1 MSDKKF
7 YLDSGSSLNIRNEP
21 LTKDWKERFSLSA
34 DVTPQEIYQ
43 VVEPGD
49 SIRIINHTIEYDN
62 TVPDVSDFLP
72 GRVPFGER
80 IAEDRG
86 RRYRGDQW
94 EIWNEVIQR
103 LLDSVEKL
111 NEKAG
116 KQQFHLSV
124 FREFVDR
131 DWDREGY
138 TVAQVYPSP

>member
-1 MSDKKF
+1 MSD
-7 YLDSGSSLNIRNEP
+7 LDIRNKP

-49 SIRIINHTIEYDN
+49 SIRIINHTKEYDN

-72 GRVPFGER
+72 GWVPD
-80 IAEDRG
+80 EDFDEETEWG
-86 RRYRGDQW
+86 
-94 EIWNEVIQR
+94 IWNEVMQR

-124 FREFVDR
+124 FREFEDR
-131 DWDREGY
+131 DWDKEGY

>member
-1 MSDKKF
+1 MSD
-7 YLDSGSSLNIRNEP
+7 LDIRNKP

-49 SIRIINHTIEYDN
+49 SIRIINHTKEYDN

-72 GRVPFGER
+72 GWVPD
-80 IAEDRG
+80 EDFYEETEWG
-86 RRYRGDQW
+86 
-94 EIWNEVIQR
+94 IWNEVMQR

-124 FREFVDR
+124 FREFEDR
-131 DWDREGY
+131 DWDKEGY

>member
-1 MSDKKF
+1 MSD
-7 YLDSGSSLNIRNEP
+7 LDIRNKP

-49 SIRIINHTIEYDN
+49 SIRIINHTKEYDN

-72 GRVPFGER
+72 GWVPD
-80 IAEDRG
+80 EDFDEETEWG
-86 RRYRGDQW
+86 
-94 EIWNEVIQR
+94 IWNEVMQR

-124 FREFVDR
+124 FREFEDR
-131 DWDREGY
+131 DWDKEGY
-138 TVAQVYPSP
+138 TVAQVYPSPLARDW

>member
-1 MSDKKF
+1 MSDF
-7 YLDSGSSLNIRNEP
+7 TRTDVLAMNGLDIRNKP
-21 LTKDWKERFSLSA
+21 LTKDWKERFSLPA

-49 SIRIINHTIEYDN
+49 SIRIINHTKEYDN

-72 GRVPFGER
+72 GWVPD
-80 IAEDRG
+80 EDFDEETEWG
-86 RRYRGDQW
+86 
-94 EIWNEVIQR
+94 IWNEVMQR

-124 FREFVDR
+124 FREFEAR
-131 DWDREGY
+131 DWDKEGY
-138 TVAQVYPSP
+138 PVAQVYPSP

>member
-1 MSDKKF
+1 MSD
-7 YLDSGSSLNIRNEP
+7 LDIRNKP

-62 TVPDVSDFLP
+62 TVSDVSDFLP
-72 GRVPFGER
+72 PLRWGHPYDYGNS
-80 IAEDRG
+80 
-86 RRYRGDQW
+86 W
-94 EIWNEVIQR
+94 ETWNEVIQR

-116 KQQFHLSV
+116 KQQFRLSV

-131 DWDREGY
+131 DWEKEGY
-138 TVAQVYPSP
+138 SVAQVYPSP

>member
-1 MSDKKF
+1 MSDF
-7 YLDSGSSLNIRNEP
+7 TRTDVLAMNGLDIRNKP
-21 LTKDWKERFSLSA
+21 LTKDWKERFSLPA

-49 SIRIINHTIEYDN
+49 SIRIINHTKEYDN
-62 TVPDVSDFLP
+62 TVPDVYDFLP
-72 GRVPFGER
+72 GWTMQ
-80 IAEDRG
+80 
-86 RRYRGDQW
+86 RRSAAW
-94 EIWNEVIQR
+94 EIWNEVMQR

-131 DWDREGY
+131 DWDKEGS